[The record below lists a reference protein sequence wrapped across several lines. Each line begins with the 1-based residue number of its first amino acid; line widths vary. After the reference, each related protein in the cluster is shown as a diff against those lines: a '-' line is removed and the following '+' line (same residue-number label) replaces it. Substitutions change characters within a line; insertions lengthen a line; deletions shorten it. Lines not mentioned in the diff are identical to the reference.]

1 MTNLTKLK
9 VLDLRNNQITK
20 LDFTL
25 PSSLEKLWL
34 LENKIE
40 GIKSGTFR
48 NLENLKELSL
58 SVADIPT
65 DIDLAK
71 KLKNN
76 KKLESLY
83 LEGNSKTKI
92 SSDLLED
99 KKCIKSL
106 DLINHDIKTI
116 TKELFKGLRT
126 LEVLCLKR
134 NNIRAIEP
142 NAFEDLEN
150 LNHIDLSENMLT
162 NLNLE
167 QFENLAKKNLED
179 LWLLEN
185 DGLDELV
192 EPNGLTIIQKLE

>member
-1 MTNLTKLK
+1 MIFATHNDHKLSE
-9 VLDLRNNQITK
+9 VLQ
-20 LDFTL
+20 
-25 PSSLEKLWL
+25 L

-40 GIKSGTFR
+40 EIKAGTFR

-58 SVADIPT
+58 SVADIQT
-65 DIDLAK
+65 DIDLAN
-71 KLKNN
+71 KLKHN

-83 LEGNSKTKI
+83 LEGNSKTNI
-92 SSDLLED
+92 TSDLLEG

-150 LNHIDLSENMLT
+150 LNHID
-162 NLNLE
+162 
-167 QFENLAKKNLED
+167 
-179 LWLLEN
+179 
-185 DGLDELV
+185 
-192 EPNGLTIIQKLE
+192 